1 MSSGSGFH
9 NTAVVECVSK
19 VIGQIPDHSYLSV
32 SLSVAPYPAELKKSE
47 LAAMYQL
54 HLRDLRFS
62 TLTSLLI
69 RENCFVIRLQVCD
82 A

>member
-32 SLSVAPYPAELKKSE
+32 SLCRPLYRRTEEV
-47 LAAMYQL
+47 
-54 HLRDLRFS
+54 
-62 TLTSLLI
+62 
-69 RENCFVIRLQVCD
+69 
-82 A
+82 